1 MTVKFDRNQVKNLR
15 ASMLAEMEEVAK
27 KYGIDVQ
34 FGTIRFSDYDFSV
47 KMTARSQHV
56 TTPKAIIA
64 TPIPNTTAPNT
75 KIEIGT
81 RIYHPARKRP
91 LIVTNV
97 TATHVSV
104 EASGGGKYRIK
115 MADALKYAR

>member
-15 ASMLAEMEEVAK
+15 ASMLTEMEEVAK

-56 TTPKAIIA
+56 APKAIIA

-104 EASGGGKYRIK
+104 QASSGGKYRLK
-115 MADALKYAR
+115 MAEALKYA